1 MDILS
6 QKKEIRKEAKSYRKS
21 LSENDRLDK
30 SIAIVSNLKALKDF
44 QKAKVILM
52 YASLPDEVETL
63 SLIRELTEEGK
74 RQVYCPVTQGDEME
88 FYRISS
94 VDDLKEGN
102 FYVLEPEPLA
112 ERRLVLQNDVHYCML
127 MPGLMFDKT
136 GNRLGYGKGYYDKYL
151 ARVPKE
157 VNLTTVAL
165 SYDAMVKDAIP
176 AEETDWRADY
186 IVTEDKVRNVV
197 MSNAEIVSSNNTDV
211 ECVHMQE
218 YDISKYKKC
227 SSHHSAQIAE
237 LFQYF
242 PQIITDK
249 INKSAT
255 KIAFEKAT
263 KDTYKVILDK
273 GTHLAESHQIKG
285 AFIGAELSDKTNDL
299 VGQAKWLKNDTKLS
313 VPVGPDI
320 ALGVFNAVSMVT
332 GQYFM
337 SEINDK
343 LSDVTEGLKR
353 IEDYL
358 ENDKRSK
365 IKGNLKHL
373 EYIYQN
379 YTYIKGNNLELS
391 STKNLL
397 KTMEN
402 ETLQIIISYYDQIY
416 LLMNSISINDDIKKV
431 ERNII
436 SISNSILQYRTAI
449 YVYCLINIVDI
460 YLSNYFDNNIANIYN
475 KISEPV
481 EQYKDVIIAYKTKM
495 KDYIEESK
503 ALNKRNGTQIAVDTA
518 SAIIPAVTLPVIGQF
533 IALKLTPF
541 VDEKFNDK
549 RQQNKEE
556 KEVLYKD
563 FIINIE
569 NTTMLDEALENLQT
583 YMKINDSKIEFLNY
597 NDEYYFKMIN

>member
-1 MDILS
+1 MDIHTK
-6 QKKEIRKEAKSYRKS
+6 KKELRKEAKLYRKS

-30 SIAIVSNLKALKDF
+30 SRAIISNLKALNEF
-44 QKAKVILM
+44 QKAEVILM

-63 SLIRELTEEGK
+63 KLIDELLSEDK
-74 RQVYCPVTQGDEME
+74 KQIYCPVTCGDEMD
-88 FYRISS
+88 FYQISS
-94 VDDLKEGN
+94 TDDLKEGN
-102 FYVLEPEPLA
+102 FHVLEPEISEETLLKPI
-112 ERRLVLQNDVHYCML
+112 EVVNYCML
-127 MPGLMFDKT
+127 MPGLMFDKK

-151 ARVPKE
+151 ARVPKG
-157 VNLTTVAL
+157 VNLTTIAL
-165 SYDAMVKDAIP
+165 SYEAMMKDEIP
-176 AEETDWRADY
+176 AEETDKQVDFV
-186 IVTEDKVRNVV
+186 VTEDKVRNMV
-197 MSNAEIVSSNNTDV
+197 MSNTEIVSSNTTDV
-211 ECVHMQE
+211 ECIHMQG
-218 YDISKYKKC
+218 YDISEYKKC
-227 SSHHSAQIAE
+227 SSHLCAPISD

-242 PQIITDK
+242 PQILTDK
-249 INKSAT
+249 INKSVT

-263 KDTYKVILDK
+263 KDTYKVILEK

-299 VGQAKWLKNDTKLS
+299 VGQAKWLKNDAKLS

-320 ALGVFNAVSMVT
+320 ALAIFNTVSMVT

-343 LSDVTEGLKR
+343 LTDVTEGLKR
-353 IEDYL
+353 IEDFL

-379 YTYIKGNNLELS
+379 YTYIKDNSLELS

-402 ETLQIIISYYDQIY
+402 ETLQIIISYYDQIQ
-416 LLMNSISINDDIKKV
+416 LLMNSISINDAIKKV
-431 ERNII
+431 EKNII

-460 YLSNYFDNNIANIYN
+460 YLSNYFDINIANIYN
-475 KISEPV
+475 KISEHV
-481 EQYKDVIIAYKTKM
+481 EQYKDVIISYKTKM
-495 KDYIEESK
+495 EDYIEESK
-503 ALNKRNGTQIAVDTA
+503 ALNNRNGTQIAVDTA

-556 KEVLYKD
+556 KVDLYKD
-563 FIINIE
+563 FIIDIE
-569 NTTMLDEALENLQT
+569 NTTMLDESLENIQT
-583 YMKINDSKIEFLNY
+583 YMKINNSKIEFLNY